1 MEAFCFQHTQL
12 IDFVIEG
19 DGNRNSEVGVVTR
32 LGDKQRGI
40 FVWFVAGVQLIS
52 VPKRPTWSWGQL
64 RCLFHCVPEI
74 IFAGVKRP
82 DPEGDYL
89 NLGSGLRM
97 NGAITPLPM
106 HLHGVQNYNFIFFT
120 ERKRSL

>member
-1 MEAFCFQHTQL
+1 MEAFCSQRTQL

-40 FVWFVAGVQLIS
+40 FVWFVEGVQLIP
-52 VPKRPTWSWGQL
+52 VPKRLTWLWGQP
-64 RCLFHCVPEI
+64 RCLFHCLPEI

-89 NLGSGLRM
+89 SGQ
-97 NGAITPLPM
+97 G
-106 HLHGVQNYNFIFFT
+106 
-120 ERKRSL
+120 